1 MLFAVRRLLTCSARL
16 ILGDLMPFRI
26 LLAVLCSIVA
36 VTASAQEFRPVPEG
50 ASGRREKSLVVA
62 KQHMVVAAEPLAAEA
77 GREILRQGG
86 SAIDAAIAT
95 ELVLGLVEPQSSG
108 LGGGAFITLWDA
120 KTRSMTTFDGRETA
134 PAAARPDRFLK
145 DGKPMKFEE
154 AVNSG
159 LSVGVPGLLRALHAS
174 HEKYGKLPW
183 AKLFE
188 PAITLAENGFPVSP
202 RLNVLLKSESAEKFA
217 PDARSYFY
225 EGGVTPRAAGSL
237 LKNPEYAATL
247 RTIAERGP
255 DAFYTGDIAD
265 AMVKAVKEAHTI
277 PGDLSAEDLAAYSA
291 KEREPVCVAYRGR
304 QVCSVGP
311 PSSGALT
318 VGAVLKLIE
327 PFPQV
332 QGASALM
339 TAPALHIIAEAEKL
353 AFADRNMYIAD
364 PDRVAVPSGLL
375 DDAYLAERRKL
386 IDPKKAMA
394 KAEPGLPPGL
404 AKKSFGQDATYEVPG
419 TTQVSIIDGEGNV
432 VSLTATI
439 ESAFGSHLWAKGFL
453 LNNELT
459 DFSFVPVDA
468 NGMAVANRIEGG
480 KRPRSSM
487 APTIVLAPDG
497 APEIVTGSPGGSQ
510 IILYVVKALVAVL
523 DWGLDAQ
530 QAASLTNFGSQ
541 GGPFLI
547 EYSLPI
553 VWPAY
558 ELTSYG
564 QTVSGATM
572 TSGVNMI
579 VRRDGR
585 LEGGADPRREGVALG
600 D

>member
-1 MLFAVRRLLTCSARL
+1 M
-16 ILGDLMPFRI
+16 IFRI
-26 LLAVLCSIVA
+26 LFVIFCFAA
-36 VTASAQEFRPVPEG
+36 AGTAAAQEFRPAPEG
-50 ASGRREKSLVVA
+50 ASARSEKALVVA

-77 GREILRQGG
+77 GRQILRQGG
-86 SAIDAAIAT
+86 SATDAAIAT

-108 LGGGAFITLWDA
+108 LGGGAFITFWDA
-120 KTRSMTTFDGRETA
+120 KSRSVTTYDGRETA
-134 PAAARPDRFLK
+134 PATAKPDRFMR
-145 DGKPMKFEE
+145 DGKPMPFED

-159 LSVGVPGLLRALHAS
+159 LSVGVPGLLRVLHEV

-188 PAITLAENGFPVSP
+188 PAIKLAEDGFAVSP
-202 RLNVLLKSESAEKFA
+202 RLATLLKSEKPEKFTA
-217 PDARSYFY
+217 DARAYFF

-255 DAFYTGDIAD
+255 DAFYSGDIAD
-265 AMVKAVKEAHTI
+265 AMVKAVKEAPTI
-277 PGDLSAEDLAAYSA
+277 PGDLSAADLTAYKA
-291 KEREPVCVAYRGR
+291 KEREPVCFAYRGR
-304 QVCSVGP
+304 QVCGMGP

-327 PFPQV
+327 PYRQV
-332 QGASALM
+332 QGASAAM

-353 AFADRNMYIAD
+353 AFADRNKYIAD
-364 PDRVAVPSGLL
+364 PDRIAVPSGLL

-404 AKKSFGQDATYEVPG
+404 AKKAFGKDATYEVPG
-419 TTQVSIIDGEGNV
+419 TTQVSIIDDEGNAL
-432 VSLTATI
+432 SMTATI

-468 NGMAVANRIEGG
+468 TGVTVANAIEGG

-487 APTIVLAPDG
+487 APTIVLGQDG
-497 APEIVTGSPGGSQ
+497 TPEIVTGSPGGSQ
-510 IILYVVKALVAVL
+510 IILYVVKTLLAVL

-530 QAASLTNFGSQ
+530 QAAALANFGSQ

-564 QTVSGATM
+564 QAVSGATM

-579 VRRDGR
+579 VKRNGVLD
-585 LEGGADPRREGVALG
+585 GGADPRREGVALG